1 MIIFRLSITSSV
13 QELDI
18 AAVEARTREQRT
30 PRLDLQDLNEDL
42 LEIKDYWYI
51 EESDVYA
58 RNPSLTVSLDYVHE
72 GSSGPKKFEFKN
84 ESIPGSNPKV
94 IFLG

>member
-42 LEIKDYWYI
+42 LEIKDY
-51 EESDVYA
+51 
-58 RNPSLTVSLDYVHE
+58 
-72 GSSGPKKFEFKN
+72 
-84 ESIPGSNPKV
+84 
-94 IFLG
+94 